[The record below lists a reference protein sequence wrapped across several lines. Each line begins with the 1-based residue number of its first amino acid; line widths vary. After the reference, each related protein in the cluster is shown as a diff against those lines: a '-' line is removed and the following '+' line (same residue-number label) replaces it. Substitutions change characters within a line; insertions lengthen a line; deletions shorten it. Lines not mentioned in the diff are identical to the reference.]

1 MYYYVDRSIFEYP
14 FQVAAL
20 LKSGAASIRTRR
32 LLKETC
38 PVSQSCLPMLQ
49 LLRLRAAFH
58 CKTLGRR
65 NVFLKKC
72 ENISLVVEVGWCAVG
87 RHGGRE
93 LRMYVGRYVG
103 RYVGSVPRFS
113 VPYTKTNTDIL
124 K

>member
-1 MYYYVDRSIFEYP
+1 MKIYP
-14 FQVAAL
+14 W
-20 LKSGAASIRTRR
+20 
-32 LLKETC
+32 
-38 PVSQSCLPMLQ
+38 
-49 LLRLRAAFH
+49 
-58 CKTLGRR
+58 

-113 VPYTKTNTDIL
+113 VPYTKTKTDIL